1 MRPCRRTTA
10 SSLRC
15 TAPKRRA
22 YPSSW
27 RVPRTRRS
35 RRTPDRARLEAP
47 LAESVNSSSPPA
59 RRTATGCVLSGH
71 ADGAMFAFL
80 ASDCV
85 VPALAAAEMGVG
97 VCLQSWSQHT
107 FPRKQ
112 PTGRQDAL
120 DLRAWLHSQLEAL
133 NSNTQGHLDKAGM
146 LHYAEKAMD
155 LYNAA
160 FHELT
165 RQARSNCSVLL
176 LVCVGMG
183 GTWAAELR
191 VRR

>member
-1 MRPCRRTTA
+1 
-10 SSLRC
+10 
-15 TAPKRRA
+15 
-22 YPSSW
+22 
-27 RVPRTRRS
+27 
-35 RRTPDRARLEAP
+35 
-47 LAESVNSSSPPA
+47 
-59 RRTATGCVLSGH
+59 
-71 ADGAMFAFL
+71 MFAYL

-165 RQARSNCSVLL
+165 RQARPNCSVLL

-183 GTWAAELR
+183 GGC
-191 VRR
+191 